1 MRAAGEEIQVGS
13 DVSEFVVIGWG
24 EKEVRWEEVIA

>member
-1 MRAAGEEIQVGS
+1 MRAAGEETQVGS
-13 DVSEFVVIGWG
+13 DVSEFVAIGWG